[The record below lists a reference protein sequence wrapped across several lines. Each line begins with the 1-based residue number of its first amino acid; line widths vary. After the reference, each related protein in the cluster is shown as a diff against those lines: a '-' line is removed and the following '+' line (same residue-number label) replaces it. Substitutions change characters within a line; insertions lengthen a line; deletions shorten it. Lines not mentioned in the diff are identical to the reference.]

1 MIFYRNEPNN
11 RLLSFTAVFQVD
23 ETELYYATKLM
34 ANIIASIPM
43 DSYNQS
49 ERLAITEML
58 NRSSAIGRVITVIA
72 VDNTPQR
79 AINFIY
85 DKIQEAAL
93 KQRLNVLVTCL
104 PN

>member
-11 RLLSFTAVFQVD
+11 RLLAFTAVFNVA
-23 ETELYYATKLM
+23 ETELYYAAKLM
-34 ANIIASIPM
+34 ADIIASIPM
-43 DSYNQS
+43 DSYNQT
-49 ERLAITEML
+49 EQKAISEML
-58 NRSSAIGRVITVIA
+58 NRSSAIGRVITVIS
-72 VDNTPQR
+72 VDNPPQR

>member
-11 RLLSFTAVFQVD
+11 RLLSFTAVFQVG
-23 ETELYYATKLM
+23 EIPICYAASLM
-34 ANIIASIPM
+34 AFIVSAIPM

-49 ERLAITEML
+49 EQLAISEMIS
-58 NRSSAIGRVITVIA
+58 RSSAIGRVITVIA

-93 KQRLNVLVTCL
+93 KRNLNVHVTRL
-104 PN
+104 

>member
-11 RLLSFTAVFQVD
+11 RLLSFTAVFTVG
-23 ETELYYATKLM
+23 ETELYYAAKLM

-49 ERLAITEML
+49 EQKAISEML

-93 KQRLNVLVTCL
+93 KQSLNVLVTCL

>member
-11 RLLSFTAVFQVD
+11 RLLSFTAVFKVA
-23 ETELYYATKLM
+23 ETDLYYAAKLM
-34 ANIIASIPM
+34 ADIIASIPM

-49 ERLAITEML
+49 ERLAISEML
-58 NRSSAIGRVITVIA
+58 NRSSAIGRVITVIS
-72 VDNTPQR
+72 VDNTPQQ

-93 KQRLNVLVTCL
+93 KQNLNVHVTCL

>member
-11 RLLSFTAVFQVD
+11 HLLSFTAVFQVD
-23 ETELYYATKLM
+23 ETSLDYAVKLM
-34 ANIIASIPM
+34 ADIIAAIPM

-49 ERLAITEML
+49 ERLAISKML
-58 NRSSAIGRVITVIA
+58 NRSSAIGRVITVIS

-85 DKIQEAAL
+85 NKIQEAAL
-93 KQRLNVLVTCL
+93 KQNLNVNVTCL

>member
-11 RLLSFTAVFQVD
+11 RLLSFTAVFQVG
-23 ETELYYATKLM
+23 ETALHYATKLM
-34 ANIIASIPM
+34 ADIIASIPM

-49 ERLAITEML
+49 ERLAISEML
-58 NRSSAIGRVITVIA
+58 NKSSAIGRVITVIS

-93 KQRLNVLVTCL
+93 KQNLNVLVTCL

>member
-11 RLLSFTAVFQVD
+11 RLLSFTAVFHVA
-23 ETELYYATKLM
+23 ETGLDFIGKLM

-43 DSYNQS
+43 DSYNKS
-49 ERLAITEML
+49 EQLAISEML
-58 NRSSAIGRVITVIA
+58 NRSSAIGRVITVIS
-72 VDNTPQR
+72 VDNTPQL
-79 AINFIY
+79 AINYIY

-93 KQRLNVLVTCL
+93 KQHLNVHVTCL

>member
-11 RLLSFTAVFQVD
+11 RLLSFTAVFNVG

-49 ERLAITEML
+49 ERLAISEML

-93 KQRLNVLVTCL
+93 KQNLNVHVTCL